1 MKIILVLAGLVLII
15 ASFVIS
21 TSDMAQA
28 WEVLGTGT
36 EALIGGDLTDP
47 EDDGNPEAD
56 EGYNAIFTA
65 NEEPGFGGGE
75 FAFNVFDNI
84 LGPSNDK
91 WCCGPAGGIPEE
103 GLWVTA
109 ELEEP
114 HRLTHFTVSSA
125 NDVPA
130 RDPTVWKIQGSNDGT
145 NFTDIFSHDGD
156 SLWGD
161 TRFQVIRFDA
171 GEDFDV
177 QTTAYQFFRFVCLN
191 TASNPAG
198 AYYQVGEIE
207 FFGEPGTGTDTAVD
221 PKAKLT
227 TTWGSLKNN

>member
-1 MKIILVLAGLVLII
+1 MKIMLVLAGLVLMM
-15 ASFVIS
+15 ACFVIS

-91 WCCGPAGGIPEE
+91 WCCGPGGGIPDE
-103 GLWVTA
+103 GLWVAA